1 MTKPLVFAEAAM
13 RLCDIRVRTGQLCEL
28 KSGNRP
34 TTYVISGYDYC
45 VLLTF
50 LVYILT
56 FWYEIEV

>member
-1 MTKPLVFAEAAM
+1 MTKLLVFAEAAM

-50 LVYILT
+50 LV
-56 FWYEIEV
+56 